1 MCRTDRNKAPS
12 SSWAVIHCRRAC
24 ATEIHG
30 GFAPVSR
37 PLAREG
43 VCVAPLASACVGQE
57 SRSRGGGGS
66 KRHRRREGGKQAHG
80 DISIDVRQERPT
92 HERPQPLSMIRRCSC
107 FSPDNSSSSVVAPP
121 RDTGHGVC
129 LSLRPRRGKRSPK
142 KKKKDFLKKKGRANA
157 RSRDTM
163 AGDQN
168 GKRGCAPSGK
178 RSCAGAIRASLYS
191 AGLWPEGLS
200 TRRGAGD
207 SERHG
212 QRGGSAEPPTCVPI
226 CRVSISAC
234 PIRPRGGGSREARAA
249 NGEPH
254 AAWGAPRGL
263 ELLTCVRAAQPQ
275 TLCWRA
281 CDSAADND
289 RKQAQI
295 GEGTWLCVSPES
307 CSQRAG
313 GTN

>member
-1 MCRTDRNKAPS
+1 
-12 SSWAVIHCRRAC
+12 
-24 ATEIHG
+24 
-30 GFAPVSR
+30 
-37 PLAREG
+37 
-43 VCVAPLASACVGQE
+43 
-57 SRSRGGGGS
+57 
-66 KRHRRREGGKQAHG
+66 
-80 DISIDVRQERPT
+80 
-92 HERPQPLSMIRRCSC
+92 MIRRCSC
-107 FSPDNSSSSVVAPP
+107 FSPDNSSRSVVAPP

-142 KKKKDFLKKKGRANA
+142 KKKRFFLKKGRANA
-157 RSRDTM
+157 SSRDTM

-168 GKRGCAPSGK
+168 GKRACAPSGK

-234 PIRPRGGGSREARAA
+234 PIRPRGGGGSREARAA

-254 AAWGAPRGL
+254 AAWGAPVG
-263 ELLTCVRAAQPQ
+263 
-275 TLCWRA
+275 
-281 CDSAADND
+281 
-289 RKQAQI
+289 
-295 GEGTWLCVSPES
+295 
-307 CSQRAG
+307 
-313 GTN
+313 

>member
-1 MCRTDRNKAPS
+1 
-12 SSWAVIHCRRAC
+12 
-24 ATEIHG
+24 
-30 GFAPVSR
+30 
-37 PLAREG
+37 
-43 VCVAPLASACVGQE
+43 
-57 SRSRGGGGS
+57 
-66 KRHRRREGGKQAHG
+66 
-80 DISIDVRQERPT
+80 
-92 HERPQPLSMIRRCSC
+92 MIRRCSC
-107 FSPDNSSSSVVAPP
+107 FSPDNSSSSVVAPS

-142 KKKKDFLKKKGRANA
+142 KKKKYKKKERANA

-212 QRGGSAEPPTCVPI
+212 HRGGSAEPPTCVPI

-234 PIRPRGGGSREARAA
+234 PIRPRGGGGEQGGASRK
-249 NGEPH
+249 
-254 AAWGAPRGL
+254 WGAARSLGGPRGL